1 MISKIKELE
10 KQLSIRVP
18 DLQAID
24 NSIAPTNDESRLSA
38 VSLALQ
44 SLLSEIKSLFPT
56 IHESAVQINKDQAIL
71 FTGSEIKVVPVN
83 PLYELSDL
91 YLLSLLDILIH
102 TGYELN
108 IQPLTYSARFYFSR
122 CAPPSL
128 TNHRHNSFHMYP

>member
-1 MISKIKELE
+1 MISRIKELE

-18 DLQAID
+18 DLQAND
-24 NSIAPTNDESRLSA
+24 NSIASTDDESRLSA
-38 VSLALQ
+38 VTLALLT
-44 SLLSEIKSLFPT
+44 LLLEIKSLFPT

-71 FTGSEIKVVPVN
+71 FTDSEIKVVPVN

-108 IQPLTYSARFYFSR
+108 IQPLTYS
-122 CAPPSL
+122 
-128 TNHRHNSFHMYP
+128 T